1 MPGLTRQG
9 LCANISK
16 QESLHER
23 KKRMLLAVDIGNSS
37 IDLGVFD
44 ENGTLLMKSKMSAVK
59 TKCTDEYAV
68 ILSGICLL
76 YTSPSPRDA

>member
-1 MPGLTRQG
+1 
-9 LCANISK
+9 
-16 QESLHER
+16 
-23 KKRMLLAVDIGNSS
+23 MLLAVDIGNSS

-68 ILSGICLL
+68 ILSGILSL
-76 YTSPSPRDA
+76 HGIETDQITEGIISSVVPPLTATGFLRD